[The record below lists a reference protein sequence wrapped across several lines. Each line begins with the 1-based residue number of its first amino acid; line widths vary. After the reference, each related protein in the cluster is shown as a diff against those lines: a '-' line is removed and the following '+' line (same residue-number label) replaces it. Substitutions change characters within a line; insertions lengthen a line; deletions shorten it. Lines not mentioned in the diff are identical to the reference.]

1 MNIDVFNAHLFC
13 HFQQTVEVLVV
24 AVHAAVGKQADEVQR
39 GAVFFCVIH
48 GVYERFVLKERTVL
62 YRLRDA
68 GKLLINDAA
77 CADVGVSYFRV
88 AHLTGGNRVALRFS
102 NSETV
107 QNHEYNRSFHS
118 GDAFPFNWK
127 KSFGG
132 KISPW
137 WLRLRWLRSR
147 SASGKRRR

>member
-1 MNIDVFNAHLFC
+1 M
-13 HFQQTVEVLVV
+13 
-24 AVHAAVGKQADEVQR
+24 QR

-77 CADVGVSYFRV
+77 CADVGVADFAV
-88 AHLTGGNRVALRFS
+88 AHLAVRQTDVHAGSADLCNRVFREQLIEVRSLSGGNRVALRFS